1 MKTLIIVRHAKSS
14 WKDSSLSDFDRPL
27 NKRGKRDVPDMG
39 ARLKSQNILPDLL
52 ISSPANR
59 ALTAAKGIAE
69 QIEYPLNN
77 IVEDDALYHASSSS
91 IIRLI
96 ADADNKYD
104 SLMIFGANWIDN
116 SQFIK

>member
-1 MKTLIIVRHAKSS
+1 
-14 WKDSSLSDFDRPL
+14 
-27 NKRGKRDVPDMG
+27 
-39 ARLKSQNILPDLL
+39 
-52 ISSPANR
+52 
-59 ALTAAKGIAE
+59 
-69 QIEYPLNN
+69 
-77 IVEDDALYHASSSS
+77 VEDDALYHASSSS